1 MLNATLISLKTSQL
15 FTRRIDPVQLTSQH
29 TRPDPDPGPYRS
41 PTSRARP
48 EFQDERG
55 QLCPSA
61 QVDIRKEFWNIGV
74 QTIIEVFSIN
84 LDPQNPDYPGEEWH
98 VQGRMVNLLLLQLPQ
113 ISSTS
118 TDHGLTP

>member
-1 MLNATLISLKTSQL
+1 MLNATLISLKTSKL
-15 FTRRIDPVQLTSQH
+15 FARRIDPVQLTSRH
-29 TRPDPDPGPYRS
+29 TRPDPDPGPYRC
-41 PTSRARP
+41 PTLRARA
-48 EFQDERG
+48 EFKDERG

-61 QVDIRKEFWNIGV
+61 QVDIRKEFWNIGF

-84 LDPQNPDYPGEEWH
+84 LDLQSPDYPGEEWH
-98 VQGRMVNLLLLQLPQ
+98 VQGRMVNILLLHQPQ